1 MDFSKAYPTRY
12 RRPWVRIN
20 GRRSDS
26 VRGLVIVSLP
36 PISKPAM
43 RYTSEEI
50 DGRDGDIVTR
60 LGYQAY
66 DKELAIGLHGDYDID
81 RVIEYFAGSGE
92 VVFSS
97 EPDKVYRFEQ
107 LEAVD
112 FERLV
117 RYRTATVKIH
127 VQPFKT
133 SLLCQPKS
141 FDGAS
146 GVAIVENTGNVEAA
160 PTITVEANGKTVLV
174 LDGSPVLT
182 IDRQGDYTAV
192 IDVRALEAA
201 TPEGVLLNRD
211 ITGDYQRLTLS
222 RGRHTLEWSGSVKAV
237 TVADYSRWI

>member
-1 MDFSKAYPTRY
+1 MDFLKAYPTRY
-12 RRPWVRIN
+12 RRPWIMIN

-26 VRGLVIVSLP
+26 VAGLIIKSLP
-36 PISKPAM
+36 SVSKPAM
-43 RYTSEEI
+43 RYSSEEI
-50 DGRDGDIVTR
+50 DGRDGDTVTR

-66 DKELAIGLHGDYDID
+66 DKELGIGLHGGYDID
-81 RVIEYFAGSGE
+81 RVIEYFAASGE

-97 EPDKVYRFEQ
+97 EPDKVYRFDQ

-117 RYRTATVKIH
+117 RFRTAKVKFH

-141 FDGAS
+141 FDGSA
-146 GVAIVENTGNVEAA
+146 GVATVTNTGNVDAAPVVTIEAA
-160 PTITVEANGKTVLV
+160 GHVVLT
-174 LDGSPVLT
+174 LDGSPVLS

-192 IDVRALEAA
+192 IDVANLEAA

-211 ITGDYQRLTLS
+211 FTGDYQRLTLS
-222 RGRHTLEWSGSVKAV
+222 RGRHSIKWTGDVRAL